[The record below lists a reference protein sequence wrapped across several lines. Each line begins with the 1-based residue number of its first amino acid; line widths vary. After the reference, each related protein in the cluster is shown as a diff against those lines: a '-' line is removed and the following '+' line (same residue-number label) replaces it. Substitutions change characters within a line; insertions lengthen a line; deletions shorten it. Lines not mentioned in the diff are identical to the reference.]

1 MRLTYVF
8 PILILL
14 FIGLFFFGCPSPASA
29 TLADR
34 PKSAFR
40 RRDAI
45 ALGIITLVYAVAA
58 FAGLGDTDAPQS
70 FHEFKSGES
79 VTVDLGQVRDIDSI
93 TIYSGLNTGS
103 YRIEAS
109 DDGESWFDL
118 TSFEQNYVALFKWN
132 DVELDELR
140 LGAARYLRLTA
151 AGEVWLG
158 EMAVR
163 CGGEL
168 VGSSSDAPELFDEQN
183 TVPEYQHY
191 INSTYFDEIYHA
203 RTAFENL
210 EGVYPY
216 EISHP
221 PLGKLIIAIGI
232 SLFGMTPF
240 GWRFSGAL
248 IGVLMLPVM
257 YMLLKRMF
265 ASTRICACATAIF
278 AFDFMHFAQT
288 RIATIDSYAVF
299 FILLMYLF
307 MYMYITEGRWRD
319 LALSGLFFG
328 IGAACKWTCFYAGA
342 GLAVIWLIHWIRNF
356 ELKAFLKNCA
366 FCVVF
371 FIIVPAMIYY
381 VSYFPYGRASGMHNL
396 GMLFTSDYAGM
407 VLDNQKFMFSYHAG
421 VHSEHPYSSRW
432 WQWVIDE
439 RPILYYLKY
448 FDDGTRSSFGAF
460 LNPVLCWGGLAA
472 MIVCAALAVKRRD
485 RVSLFIVI
493 GYLAQLLPWVFITRT
508 TFEYHYF
515 PSSVFL
521 VLAIAR
527 VFMLMKD
534 NTKGWKF
541 NVYGLTGLAGALFIA
556 FYPVIS
562 GVRVNAQLATNLL
575 KWLPSWP
582 F

>member
-1 MRLTYVF
+1 MQLTYVF

-29 TLADR
+29 VIENA

-45 ALGIITLVYAVAA
+45 ALGIITAVYAVTA
-58 FAGLGDTDAPQS
+58 FIGLGDTDAPQS
-70 FHEFKSGES
+70 FHDFRSGES
-79 VTVDLGQVRDIDSI
+79 VTVDLGEVRSIDGI
-93 TIYSGLNTGS
+93 MLYSGLNAGS
-103 YRIEAS
+103 YRLELS
-109 DDGESWFDL
+109 DDGNSFSD
-118 TSFEQNYVALFKWN
+118 TGSFEQNYVALFKWN
-132 DVELDELR
+132 DFELDASQELS
-140 LGAARYLRLTA
+140 ARYIRLTA
-151 AGEVWLG
+151 SGDVRLG
-158 EMAVR
+158 ELAVR
-163 CGGEL
+163 SGGEL
-168 VGSSSDAPELFDEQN
+168 FGQCADAPELFDEQN
-183 TVPEYQHY
+183 TVPEYQSY
-191 INSTYFDEIYHA
+191 LNSTYFDEIYHA
-203 RTAFENL
+203 RTAYENI

-232 SLFGMTPF
+232 ELFGMTPF
-240 GWRFSGAL
+240 GWRFSGVL
-248 IGVLMLPVM
+248 FGVLMLPVL
-257 YMLLKRMF
+257 YTLLKRMF
-265 ASTRICACATAIF
+265 GSTDICACATAIF
-278 AFDFMHFAQT
+278 AFDFMHFSQT
-288 RIATIDSYAVF
+288 RLATIDTYAVF

-307 MYMYITEGRWRD
+307 MYMYITGGRKHD

-342 GLAVIWLIHWIRNF
+342 GLAVIWLIHWLRNF
-356 ELKAFLKNCA
+356 EVKAFFRNCA

-371 FIIVPAMIYY
+371 FVIVPAAIYY
-381 VSYFPYGRASGMHNL
+381 MSYYPYGQASGMNGV
-396 GMLFTSDYAGM
+396 GMYFTSDYANL
-407 VLDNQKFMFSYHAG
+407 VLDNQKFMFSYHSG
-421 VHSEHPYSSRW
+421 VHAEHPYSSRW

-448 FDDGTRSSFGAF
+448 FEDGTRSSFGAF
-460 LNPVLCWGGLAA
+460 LNPVLCWAGLIA
-472 MIVCAALAVKRRD
+472 MAMCAVFAIKRRD
-485 RVSLFIVI
+485 DVSLFIVI

-521 VLAIAR
+521 VLALAR
-527 VFMLMKD
+527 MFRLMKD

-541 NVYGLTGLAGALFIA
+541 NVYGLTGLACALFVV
-556 FYPVIS
+556 FYPVLS
-562 GVRVNAQLATNLL
+562 GLRVNAQLASNLL

>member
-29 TLADR
+29 TLEDR

-140 LGAARYLRLTA
+140 LGAARYIRLTA

-163 CGGEL
+163 SGGEL

>member
-1 MRLTYVF
+1 MQLTYAF

-29 TLADR
+29 VLEGSE
-34 PKSAFR
+34 KSSFR
-40 RRDAI
+40 RADAV
-45 ALGIITLVYAVAA
+45 ALSIITLVYAVTA
-58 FAGLGDTDAPQS
+58 FIGLGDTDAPQS
-70 FHEFKSGES
+70 FHKFQSGES
-79 VTVDLGQVRDIDSI
+79 VVIDLGQVRSMDSI
-93 TIYSGLNTGS
+93 TFYSGLNTGS

-109 DDGESWFDL
+109 DDGEGWFDL
-118 TSFEQNYVALFKWN
+118 GSFEQNYVALFKWN
-132 DVELDELR
+132 DAELDALK
-140 LGAARYLRLTA
+140 GCSARYIRLTA
-151 AGEVWLG
+151 AGDVWLG
-158 EMAVR
+158 ELAVR

-168 VGSSSDAPELFDEQN
+168 FGSSSDAPELFDEQDV
-183 TVPEYQHY
+183 VPEYQHY
-191 INSTYFDEIYHA
+191 TNSTYFDEIYHA
-203 RTAFENL
+203 RTALEHL
-210 EGVYPY
+210 EGIYPY

-221 PLGKLIIAIGI
+221 PLGKLIISIGI
-232 SLFGMTPF
+232 ALFGMTPF
-240 GWRFSGAL
+240 GWRFSGTL

-257 YMLLKRMF
+257 YALLKRMF
-265 ASTRICACATAIF
+265 SSVRVCACATAIF
-278 AFDFMHFAQT
+278 AFDFMHFTQT
-288 RIATIDSYAVF
+288 RIATIDSYSVF

-307 MYMYITEGRWRD
+307 MYMYITDGKLRH

-342 GLAVIWLIHWIRNF
+342 GLALIWLIHWIRSF

-371 FIIVPAMIYY
+371 FILVPAMIYY
-381 VSYFPYGRASGMHNL
+381 MSYYPYGRAIGLDGAGMY
-396 GMLFTSDYAGM
+396 FSSDYARL
-407 VLDNQKFMFSYHAG
+407 VLDNQEFMFSYHSG

-460 LNPVLCWGGLAA
+460 LNPVLCWAGLIA
-472 MIVCAALAVKRRD
+472 VVLCAVFAVRQHDKL
-485 RVSLFIVI
+485 SQFIVI

-521 VLAIAR
+521 VLALAR
-527 VFMLMKD
+527 IFSLMESR
-534 NTKGWKF
+534 TKGWKF
-541 NVYGLTGLAGALFIA
+541 NVYGLTGLSCALFA
-556 FYPVIS
+556 VFYPVLS
-562 GVRVNAQLATNLL
+562 GVRVNAELATNLL

>member
-1 MRLTYVF
+1 M
-8 PILILL
+8 
-14 FIGLFFFGCPSPASA
+14 
-29 TLADR
+29 
-34 PKSAFR
+34 
-40 RRDAI
+40 
-45 ALGIITLVYAVAA
+45 YAVAA

-109 DDGESWFDL
+109 DDGESWFDIAG
-118 TSFEQNYVALFKWN
+118 FEQNYVALFKWN

-151 AGEVWLG
+151 SGEVRLG
-158 EMAVR
+158 ELAVR
-163 CGGEL
+163 CGGKL
-168 VGSSSDAPELFDEQN
+168 VGSSSDAPELFDEQD

-191 INSTYFDEIYHA
+191 TNSTYFDEIYHA

-381 VSYFPYGRASGMHNL
+381 VSYFPYGRASGMHGL

-407 VLDNQKFMFSYHAG
+407 VLDNQKFMFSYHSG

-472 MIVCAALAVKRRD
+472 MIVCAVLAVKRRD
-485 RVSLFIVI
+485 KVSLFIVI

-527 VFMLMKD
+527 VFRLMKD

-562 GVRVNAQLATNLL
+562 GIRVNAQLATNLL

>member
-29 TLADR
+29 TLEDR

-168 VGSSSDAPELFDEQN
+168 AGESSGAPELFDEQN

-191 INSTYFDEIYHA
+191 TNSTYFDEIYHA

-342 GLAVIWLIHWIRNF
+342 GLAVIWLMHWIRNF

-381 VSYFPYGRASGMHNL
+381 VSYFPYGQASGMHSL

-472 MIVCAALAVKRRD
+472 MIVCAVLAVKRRD

-515 PSSVFL
+515 PSSIFL

-527 VFMLMKD
+527 VFRLMKD

>member
-29 TLADR
+29 TLEGR

-151 AGEVWLG
+151 AGEVRLG

-342 GLAVIWLIHWIRNF
+342 GLAVIWLMHWIRNF

-381 VSYFPYGRASGMHNL
+381 VSYFPYGRASGMHSL

-472 MIVCAALAVKRRD
+472 MIVCAVLAVKRRD

-493 GYLAQLLPWVFITRT
+493 GSLAQLLPWVFITRT

>member
-29 TLADR
+29 TLEDR